1 MFPTGEEVKLVAE
14 VSVSRPGNKV
24 EHDAHQ
30 GDVRHQGCPG
40 GEQKYLRVFSRRNR
54 WERICTHAEYIRMIE
69 RKVPGS
75 LSPWGFII
83 LGTLLIACMGTSGVD
98 KERVKTPLPP
108 EI

>member
-1 MFPTGEEVKLVAE
+1 
-14 VSVSRPGNKV
+14 
-24 EHDAHQ
+24 
-30 GDVRHQGCPG
+30 
-40 GEQKYLRVFSRRNR
+40 
-54 WERICTHAEYIRMIE
+54 MIE